1 MATFQSEA
9 VKSGIMPDH
18 SLAGVVQCRTVE
30 YTAAAE
36 MAIDSV
42 IQMVPM
48 KTGMKVLDIHV
59 SWTALGT
66 GVLVD
71 IGDATIDRY
80 FDGVD
85 AAAAG
90 SKTLIADGVPAEG
103 LNYKFTIDDTIDFK
117 NLVAVIPAAAVI
129 KMNVYYKMQGVI
141 EDEG

>member
-1 MATFQSEA
+1 MAIFQSDA
-9 VKSGIMPDH
+9 VIADIMPDH
-18 SLAGVVQCRTVE
+18 LLAGVVQCRTVE

-42 IQMVPM
+42 IQMIPM
-48 KTGMKVLDIHV
+48 KKGMKVIDIHV
-59 SWTALGT
+59 SWTALGA

-71 IGDATIDRY
+71 IGDATIDSD

-90 SKTLIADGVPAEG
+90 SEALIADGVPAEG

-117 NLVAVIPAAAVI
+117 NLIAVIPAAAVI
-129 KMNVYYKMQGVI
+129 KMNVFYKMTGTI
-141 EDEG
+141 ADEG